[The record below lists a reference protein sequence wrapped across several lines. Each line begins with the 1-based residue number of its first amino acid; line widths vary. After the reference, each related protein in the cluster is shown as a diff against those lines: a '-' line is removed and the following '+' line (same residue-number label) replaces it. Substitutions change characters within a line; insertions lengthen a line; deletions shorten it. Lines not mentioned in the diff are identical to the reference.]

1 MTNHHD
7 SSTAMGTPTG
17 RNSAAATRGQV
28 HIEHL
33 VKTFVTDDGP
43 LPAIAD
49 MSLSIEEGEFV
60 TIVGPSGCGK
70 STLLRIVLGIVPPTQ
85 GTILLRGMP
94 IDGPQPGIGMV
105 FQSPVL
111 MRWRTVLENVLLPIE
126 IIGHSLREYR
136 QRALDLIDLVG
147 LKGFENRYPRELS
160 GGMQQRVAICRALI
174 HDPSLLLMD
183 EPFGALDA
191 LTREQMSFELLRIWA
206 GRRKTV
212 LFVTHDIEEAVFL
225 ADRVIAMTP
234 RPGRLSIIEDV
245 RLPRPRTGRMRS
257 SPEFV
262 GHVQRLRSALG
273 LLHDDAISERLA
285 PDGGRPHAR
294 ELNDDLRTA

>member
-1 MTNHHD
+1 
-7 SSTAMGTPTG
+7 MGTPTG
-17 RNSAAATRGQV
+17 RNSARGLRGQV

-85 GTILLRGMP
+85 GTILLRGTP

-174 HDPSLLLMD
+174 HDPSLLLRD

>member
-1 MTNHHD
+1 MTTHD
-7 SSTAMGTPTG
+7 D
-17 RNSAAATRGQV
+17 NSPAEGSPIRQEGVALPCGQV
-28 HIEHL
+28 RIEKL

-49 MSLSIEEGEFV
+49 ISLSIEEGEFV

-85 GTILLRGMP
+85 GRILLRGTP

-111 MRWRTVLENVLLPIE
+111 MRWRTVIENVLLPIE

-136 QRALDLIDLVG
+136 KRGLDLIELVG

-225 ADRVIAMTP
+225 ADRVVAMTP

-245 RLPRPRTGRMRS
+245 QLPRPRTGRMRG

-262 GHVQRLRSALG
+262 GHVLRLRSALG
-273 LLHDDAISERLA
+273 LLHDAEASERSGA
-285 PDGGRPHAR
+285 
-294 ELNDDLRTA
+294 